1 MPLYI
6 MYLNLKD
13 GVIEEE
19 FVKKLKESFDY
30 NTGKVEGFGLGR
42 LYRHHLFGANPRTYQ
57 IHVEFKD
64 LGTWDRFMALL
75 EKDTKASKLYQ
86 EWQNLVDMKTHYDEF
101 IREIPL

>member
-6 MYLNLKD
+6 MYVNLKD

-30 NTGKVEGFGLGR
+30 NTGKVEGFGLGK
-42 LYRHHLFGANPRTYQ
+42 LYRHHFFGTNPRTYQ

-64 LGTWDRFMALL
+64 LSTGTGLWLSLRRTLR
-75 EKDTKASKLYQ
+75 Q
-86 EWQNLVDMKTHYDEF
+86 EVFIGNGKTS
-101 IREIPL
+101 